1 MTPAATV
8 IIPTYQRHQLL
19 QRALAAVLAQDPST
33 PAYEVVVVDDCSGP
47 ETAEVVRRVAEGD
60 PRVTY
65 IRHELNRG
73 LSATRNTG
81 VRAARGEIIL
91 FVDNDVVVEPGYVAA
106 HLRAH
111 AEAGRERVAVMGN
124 LKFPPDVVGTSN
136 YARYLQSR
144 YLGGRSARALSRLRP
159 DDLHPRFL
167 IGAVCSLRRADL
179 LAVGLY
185 DETIRYYGCE
195 DHIFAQALHRTGV
208 RIRFAPEARALHYD
222 SVAMEWHRT
231 KLLET
236 ARNGIP
242 ALLRHAPEFLEHT
255 GYADLL
261 PIDWKRDNGGRVGRK
276 LLLRA
281 GLNPITMRLLEAW
294 ATATDCIGFL
304 YAPVVCRAL
313 SAGWILQGLGMSA
326 GGPRLLVYER

>member
-1 MTPAATV
+1 MIPAATV

-19 QRALAAVLAQDPST
+19 ERSLGAVLAQDSST
-33 PAYEVVVVDDCSGP
+33 PRYEVVVVDDCSGP
-47 ETAEVVRRVAEGD
+47 ETAEVVRRVAGND

-65 IRHELNRG
+65 LRHDVNRG

-111 AEAGRERVAVMGN
+111 AEAGGERVAVLGN
-124 LKFPPDVVGTSN
+124 LKFPPEVVGTSN

-144 YLGGRSARALSRLRP
+144 YLGGRSAGALSRLRP
-159 DDLHPRFL
+159 NDLHPRFL

-179 LAVGLY
+179 LAVGPY
-185 DETIRYYGCE
+185 DENIRYYGCE
-195 DHIFAQALHRTGV
+195 DHIFAQALHRSGV

-242 ALLRHAPEFLEHT
+242 ALLRHAPEFVEDT

-261 PIDWKRDNGGRVGRK
+261 PIDWKRDRGTRLGRK

-281 GLNPITMRLLEAW
+281 GLNPVTVRLLEAW
-294 ATATDCIGFL
+294 ASATDHVGFL
-304 YAPVVCRAL
+304 YAPLVCRAL
-313 SAGWILQGLGMSA
+313 SAGWFAQGLRMRA
-326 GGPRLLVYER
+326 GGPRLLVYEQ

>member
-19 QRALAAVLAQDPST
+19 ERSLGAVLAQDPST
-33 PAYEVVVVDDCSGP
+33 PPYEVVVVDDCSGP
-47 ETAEVVRRVAEGD
+47 ETAEVVRRVAGSD

-65 IRHELNRG
+65 LRHDVNRG

-91 FVDNDVVVEPGYVAA
+91 FVDNDVVVESGYVAA

-111 AEAGRERVAVMGN
+111 AEAGGERVAVLGN
-124 LKFPPDVVGTSN
+124 LKFPPEVVGTSN

-144 YLGGRSARALSRLRP
+144 YLGGRTAGVLGRLRP

-167 IGAVCSLRRADL
+167 IGAVCSLHRADL
-179 LAVGLY
+179 LAVGPY

-195 DHIFAQALHRTGV
+195 DHIFAQALHRSGV

-242 ALLRHAPEFLEHT
+242 ALLRHAPEFVEDT

-261 PIDWKRDNGGRVGRK
+261 PIDWKRDKGIRLGRK

-281 GLNPITMRLLEAW
+281 GLNPVTVRLLQAW
-294 ATATDCIGFL
+294 ASATDRVGFL

-313 SAGWILQGLGMSA
+313 SAGWFVQGLRMRA
-326 GGPRLLVYER
+326 GGPRLLVYEQ

>member
-19 QRALAAVLAQDPST
+19 ERSLRAVLAQEPST

-47 ETAEVVRRVAEGD
+47 ETAEVVRAVAGGD
-60 PRVTY
+60 RRVTY
-65 IRHELNRG
+65 LRHEVNRG

-81 VRAARGEIIL
+81 VGAARGAVVL

-111 AEAGRERVAVMGN
+111 AEAGDDRVAVLGN
-124 LKFPPDVVGTSN
+124 LRFPPEVVGTSN

-144 YLGGRSARALSRLRP
+144 YLGGRSARALRRVHP
-159 DDLHPRFL
+159 EDLHPRFL
-167 IGAVCSLRRADL
+167 IGAVCSLRREDL
-179 LAVGLY
+179 LAVGPY
-185 DETIRYYGCE
+185 DESIRYYGCE
-195 DHIFAQALHRTGV
+195 DHIFAQALHRSGV
-208 RIRFAPEARALHYD
+208 RIRFAPDARALHYD
-222 SVAMEWHRT
+222 SVAMTWHRT

-242 ALLRHAPEFLEHT
+242 ALLRHAPEFLEDT
-255 GYADLL
+255 GYADLM
-261 PIDWKRDNGGRVGRK
+261 PVDWRRDRRARLARK
-276 LLLRA
+276 VLLRA
-281 GLNPITMRLLEAW
+281 GLNPVTVRLLEAW
-294 ATATDCIGFL
+294 ASATDRVGFL
-304 YAPVVCRAL
+304 YAPLVCRAL
-313 SAGWILQGLGMSA
+313 SAGWFLQGLGMRS